1 MHKLLNV
8 RTSKV
13 SPLPLDSCA
22 KDPSFKDHTET
33 KPDDDDDND
42 DDDYNDY
49 DKDDVYKIKTTSLV
63 TKSTLYIRT

>member
-1 MHKLLNV
+1 MHKLHNV

-33 KPDDDDDND
+33 KPDDDHVDY
-42 DDDYNDY
+42 DDDYND
-49 DKDDVYKIKTTSLV
+49 DNIC
-63 TKSTLYIRT
+63 